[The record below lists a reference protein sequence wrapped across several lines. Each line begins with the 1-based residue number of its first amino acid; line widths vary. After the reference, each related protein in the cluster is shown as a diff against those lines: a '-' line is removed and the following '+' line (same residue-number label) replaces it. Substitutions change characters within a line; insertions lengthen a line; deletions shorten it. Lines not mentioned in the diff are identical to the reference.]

1 MNYSIFTFS
10 FFYLFSLLL
19 SSLLSVFQSHNLSL
33 CRWWFGRKQ
42 AVEDVDLKNRV
53 WLQNTLNRMNDVFTV
68 VFFIEMVI
76 KMLALGFKTYFTN
89 AWCWLDFVI
98 VAVSFYNFLKSKR
111 FHWIPNAF
119 LCCLFSLWAFF
130 QKEHAFCQWSNSN
143 WYMPCLGSFWFISYL
158 FKMLH
163 FQKKQ
168 YGLELVQN
176 HFLKIGKIKGFF
188 PQRHGHLS
196 NCRFLSWYQLHHRHY
211 HWYISMSPYHVYY

>member
-111 FHWIPNAF
+111 FRWIPNTF

-130 QKEHAFCQWSNSN
+130 SKRACFLSVIKFKLVYALSGFILIH
-143 WYMPCLGSFWFISYL
+143 FISFQDAAFPKKAIWSRIGPKSL
-158 FKMLH
+158 SENWKNKRFFSTKTWAFIKLSFFKL
-163 FQKKQ
+163 
-168 YGLELVQN
+168 
-176 HFLKIGKIKGFF
+176 
-188 PQRHGHLS
+188 
-196 NCRFLSWYQLHHRHY
+196 
-211 HWYISMSPYHVYY
+211 ISIAS